1 MNEALTK
8 NYEKTFKERVAV
20 IHTAYEDTPQTV
32 AMVEVPKDATVDK
45 KLELAFMLTNNID
58 YAWWE
63 NEEVTPMF
71 PEKGCRSTSIGDM
84 VLIGTEKYI
93 CENIGWRKI

>member
-71 PEKGCRSTSIGDM
+71 PEKGCRSTSVGDM